1 MDEPVKKKRGRKPK
15 TLTQTGEQG
24 SDGAPVEQ
32 KVKKKRGRKPKQV
45 FIMDQSDLKID
56 TDEQVILHLPINSHD
71 KIDNDLPPQ
80 PFDTSDELFPVAS
93 AFADSSQTQTQPQ
106 SQNAQGNHL
115 FLNISSIVQPNPRE
129 DVNDILEELNKQRQQ
144 EINYSNTNNEKISY
158 IFLDYLEYNFKQ
170 TWPSSTRINCLWC
183 CEEFD
188 NEPYGIP
195 MKKNGD
201 TFHMFGNFCSPQC
214 AAAYIFDQND
224 NTNELWERYS
234 LLNFLYGSAT
244 EKINVALPRLALK
257 KFGGP
262 FTLDEWKKKSKCK
275 CYKVIMPPMVSIIP
289 TLEEITIDSDNSFF
303 QGINSDFINKT
314 SNDLRLKRSNPLPNH
329 KNTLENCMNLK
340 LV

>member
-15 TLTQTGEQG
+15 SQTQPTDQN
-24 SDGAPVEQ
+24 APPAEP
-32 KVKKKRGRKPKQV
+32 KAKKKRGRKPKQV
-45 FIMDQSDLKID
+45 FIMDQTDLKID
-56 TDEQVILHLPINSHD
+56 TDEQVILHLPINS
-71 KIDNDLPPQ
+71 KEKEEVNNIVPQ
-80 PFDTSDELFPVAS
+80 PFDYNEGLYPISGEAPLT
-93 AFADSSQTQTQPQ
+93 
-106 SQNAQGNHL
+106 AQEDGKPNHL
-115 FLNISSIVQPNPRE
+115 FLNISKIVQPNPQE

-144 EINYSNTNNEKISY
+144 EINYSNTNNDKVSY
-158 IFLDYLEYNFKQ
+158 VFLDYLEYNFKQ
-170 TWPSSTRINCLWC
+170 SWPSSTRINCLWC

-188 NEPYGIP
+188 HEPYGIP
-195 MKKNGD
+195 MKKEGD
-201 TFHMFGNFCSPQC
+201 TFYMFGNFCSPQC
-214 AAAYIFDQND
+214 AAAYIFDEND

-234 LLNFLYGSAT
+234 LLNLLYGT
-244 EKINVALPRLALK
+244 GNEKINVALPRLALK

-262 FTLDEWKKKSKCK
+262 FTIDEWRKKSKCK
-275 CYKVIMPPMVSIIP
+275 TYKLVMPPMVSIIP

>member
-15 TLTQTGEQG
+15 SQTQTTDQNA
-24 SDGAPVEQ
+24 APAEP
-32 KVKKKRGRKPKQV
+32 KIKKKRGRKPKQV

-56 TDEQVILHLPINSHD
+56 TDEQVILHLPINSKD
-71 KIDNDLPPQ
+71 KNELSDAVPQ
-80 PFDTSDELFPVAS
+80 PFDNNEALYPISNGGSSLDEN
-93 AFADSSQTQTQPQ
+93 
-106 SQNAQGNHL
+106 QNDNHL
-115 FLNISSIVQPNPRE
+115 FLNISKIVQPNPQE

-158 IFLDYLEYNFKQ
+158 VFLDYLEYNFKQ
-170 TWPSSTRINCLWC
+170 SWPSSTRINCLWC

-195 MKKNGD
+195 MRKEGD
-201 TFHMFGNFCSPQC
+201 TFYMFGNFCCPQC
-214 AAAYIFDQND
+214 AAAYIFDEND

-234 LLNFLYGSAT
+234 LLNFLYGSNND
-244 EKINVALPRLALK
+244 KINIALPRLALK

-262 FTLDEWKKKSKCK
+262 FTIEEWKKKSKCK
-275 CYKVIMPPMVSIIP
+275 TYKVIMPPMVSIIP

>member
-15 TLTQTGEQG
+15 SITQTGEQNETNKT
-24 SDGAPVEQ
+24 EQ

-45 FIMDQSDLKID
+45 FIMDQTDLKID
-56 TDEQVILHLPINSHD
+56 TDEQVILHLPINSQEKPNKD
-71 KIDNDLPPQ
+71 FVPE
-80 PFDTSDELFPVAS
+80 PFDISNELYSV
-93 AFADSSQTQTQPQ
+93 SSVFGENLEVSPQ
-106 SQNAQGNHL
+106 QQVDQGNHL
-115 FLNISSIVQPNPRE
+115 FLNISSIVQPNPKE
-129 DVNDILEELNKQRQQ
+129 DVNDILEELSKQRQQ

-195 MKKNGD
+195 MSKQGD
-201 TFHMFGNFCSPQC
+201 TFQMFGNFCSPQC

-234 LLNFLYGSAT
+234 LLNFLYGSAKD
-244 EKINVALPRLALK
+244 KINIALPRLALK

-262 FTLDEWKKKSKCK
+262 FTIDEWKKKSKCK
-275 CYKVIMPPMVSIIP
+275 CYKVIMPPMISIIP

>member
-1 MDEPVKKKRGRKPK
+1 MEEPVKKKRGRKPK
-15 TLTQTGEQG
+15 SQTNLGENEKV
-24 SDGAPVEQ
+24 PEQ
-32 KVKKKRGRKPKQV
+32 EPKPKKKRGRKPKQV

-56 TDEQVILHLPINSHD
+56 TDEQVILHLPISS
-71 KIDNDLPPQ
+71 KEKQSDNQVAPL
-80 PFDTSDELFPVAS
+80 PFDGNDNLYSLPAGLS
-93 AFADSSQTQTQPQ
+93 Q
-106 SQNAQGNHL
+106 SQGGLIEGDENNNHL
-115 FLNISSIVQPNPRE
+115 FLNISKIVQPNPQE
-129 DVNDILEELNKQRQQ
+129 DVNEILEELNKQRQQ
-144 EINYSNTNNEKISY
+144 EINYSNTNNDKISY
-158 IFLDYLEYNFKQ
+158 VFLDYLEHNFKQ
-170 TWPSSTRINCLWC
+170 KWPSSTRISCLWC

-195 MKKNGD
+195 MSKLGD
-201 TFHMFGNFCSPQC
+201 TFLMFGNFCCPQC
-214 AAAYIFDQND
+214 AAAYIFDEND

-234 LLNFLYGSAT
+234 LLNFLYGSPG

-275 CYKVIMPPMVSIIP
+275 TYRLIMPPMVSIIP

-303 QGINSDFINKT
+303 QGINSEFINKA
-314 SNDLRLKRSNPLPNH
+314 SNDLRLKRSNPLPSH

>member
-15 TLTQTGEQG
+15 ALSQSGEQNKDANQG
-24 SDGAPVEQ
+24 EQ

-45 FIMDQSDLKID
+45 FIMDQTDLKID
-56 TDEQVILHLPINSHD
+56 TDEQVILHLPINSQEKPSKD
-71 KIDNDLPPQ
+71 FAPE
-80 PFDTSDELFPVAS
+80 PFDISNELFPV
-93 AFADSSQTQTQPQ
+93 SSVFGENLEDPQ
-106 SQNAQGNHL
+106 NQKEGGNHL
-115 FLNISSIVQPNPRE
+115 FLNISSIVQPNPKE
-129 DVNDILEELNKQRQQ
+129 DVNDILEELSKQRQQ
-144 EINYSNTNNEKISY
+144 EINYSNTNNDKISY
-158 IFLDYLEYNFKQ
+158 IFLDYLEYNFKK

-195 MKKNGD
+195 MSKQGD
-201 TFHMFGNFCSPQC
+201 TFQMFGNFCSPQC

-244 EKINVALPRLALK
+244 DKINVALPRLALK

-262 FTLDEWKKKSKCK
+262 FTIDEWKKKSKCK
-275 CYKVIMPPMVSIIP
+275 CYKVIMPPMISIIP

>member
-15 TLTQTGEQG
+15 SQMQPA
-24 SDGAPVEQ
+24 DPNAPPVEP
-32 KVKKKRGRKPKQV
+32 KPKKKRGRKPKQI

-56 TDEQVILHLPINSHD
+56 TDEKVILHLPINS
-71 KIDNDLPPQ
+71 KEKGEPQLTVPQ
-80 PFDTSDELFPVAS
+80 PFDYAGDLYPVAS
-93 AFADSSQTQTQPQ
+93 NSGHTN
-106 SQNAQGNHL
+106 QNNTLSGEDNNHL
-115 FLNISSIVQPNPRE
+115 FLNISKIVQPNPQE

-144 EINYSNTNNEKISY
+144 EINYSNTNNEKVSY
-158 IFLDYLEYNFKQ
+158 VFLDYLEYNFKQ

-188 NEPYGIP
+188 HEPYGIP
-195 MKKNGD
+195 MKKDGD
-201 TFHMFGNFCSPQC
+201 MFYMFGNFCSPQC
-214 AAAYIFDQND
+214 AAAYIFDEND

-234 LLNFLYGSAT
+234 LLNFLYGSNN

-262 FTLDEWKKKSKCK
+262 FTIEEWRKKSKCK
-275 CYKVIMPPMVSIIP
+275 TYKLIMPPMISIIP

>member
-1 MDEPVKKKRGRKPK
+1 MEEPVKKKRGRKPK
-15 TLTQTGEQG
+15 SQMQPA
-24 SDGAPVEQ
+24 DPNAPPVEP
-32 KVKKKRGRKPKQV
+32 KPKKKRGRKPKQI

-56 TDEQVILHLPINSHD
+56 TDEQVILHLPINS
-71 KIDNDLPPQ
+71 KEKEEPQPTVPQ
-80 PFDTSDELFPVAS
+80 PFDYSGDLYPVAGTS
-93 AFADSSQTQTQPQ
+93 ENPF
-106 SQNAQGNHL
+106 QNNTLSGDDNNHL
-115 FLNISSIVQPNPRE
+115 FLNIAKIVQPNPQE

-144 EINYSNTNNEKISY
+144 EINYSNTNNDKISY
-158 IFLDYLEYNFKQ
+158 VFLDYLEYNFKQ
-170 TWPSSTRINCLWC
+170 SWPSSTRINCLWC

-188 NEPYGIP
+188 HEPYGIP
-195 MKKNGD
+195 MKKDGD
-201 TFHMFGNFCSPQC
+201 IFYMFGNFCSPQC
-214 AAAYIFDQND
+214 AAAYIFDEND

-234 LLNFLYGSAT
+234 LLNFLYGSNND
-244 EKINVALPRLALK
+244 KINVALPRLALK

-262 FTLDEWKKKSKCK
+262 FTIEEWRKKSKCK
-275 CYKVIMPPMVSIIP
+275 TYKLIMPPMVSIIP